1 MKRIYF
7 LLLLLI
13 TTSLS
18 AQRSGFVKL
27 EQLKFA
33 EAEEIFNFT
42 LQEKKNN
49 VAAYHGLSMLFSRKD
64 FDKFSMAKAFAYS
77 DSALI
82 FFPQFSANDK
92 KEYQPIFTEE
102 SLKLNFQTLE
112 KNLFSE
118 AKEKD
123 EAAIREYLSTYPK
136 STFAEETKKIIE
148 LYEELKR
155 IENKNLLDVYNEFIE
170 KHPNFAGKKFA
181 VEKRNAKAFIEAK
194 KQNTS
199 EAFSVFIEKYPNAKE
214 IEYAYNER
222 IKCDSIEIIVAS
234 FRGNEKRNYY
244 GENAPSNLNLIWKIN
259 LGSGQSKV
267 KENPKVWQGA
277 GWTGQP
283 LLVNEKGK
291 FYILQGAF
299 DYNLRKIDAQTGEII
314 WKYKFDDILKGTGTL
329 FVNKTAKNL
338 DERYIIMQGSR
349 YGQNLDLE
357 TAKVVPSFRAIS
369 YISGKELWRMNSQK
383 TMSYSRDVDG
393 SALVLND
400 TAFIG
405 LENGLFTV
413 FDPNPA
419 NCKDTLGIFQ
429 PLIYSQT
436 WLYRKR
442 DYVENSSNLV
452 TESSP
457 VLLKNRIY
465 LTSGSGHVY
474 GYNLKTKELD
484 WDYYIGADLDGSAVV
499 SHDQKLYITL
509 EKEFIKGQG
518 GVLKINP
525 EKEIKSCEEWFFPT
539 ENRIFGEWQGGIIG
553 TVATNE
559 ATNKNQ
565 KYPQMVAFIGIDGW
579 LYVIN
584 STELQ
589 KDKLVD
595 SPNLDKKLPTP
606 KLIFKYKVNASI
618 SSPIFAENKLI
629 VPSSTGI
636 YLFEFDEKLNFKL
649 KASKIG
655 SNFEAS
661 PIVWNGKIYI
671 ASRDG
676 YLYCFGN

>member
-1 MKRIYF
+1 MKLKF
-7 LLLLLI
+7 LTAFLFATLSI
-13 TTSLS
+13 S
-18 AQRSGFVKL
+18 AQKSGFVKL
-27 EQLKFA
+27 EQNKLQ
-33 EAEEIFNFT
+33 EAEEIFYFT

-49 VAAYHGLSMLFSRKD
+49 SAAYHGLSLLYSNKNFGKTNIPD
-64 FDKFSMAKAFAYS
+64 AFAYA
-77 DSALI
+77 DSALMFYAKLSI
-82 FFPQFSANDK
+82 SEK
-92 KEYQPIFTEE
+92 KEYQSIFSEE
-102 SLKLNFQTLE
+102 SLKLNFQILE
-112 KNLFSE
+112 ENLFSI
-118 AKEKD
+118 AKAKD
-123 EAAIREYLSTYPK
+123 ENAVKEYLANYPK
-136 STFAEETKKIIE
+136 SIFAEESKKIIA

-155 IENKNLLDVYNEFIE
+155 IENKNILDVYNEFIE
-170 KHPNFAGKKFA
+170 KHQNFPGIKFA
-181 VEKRNAKAFIEAK
+181 IAKRNAKAFTETK

-199 EAFSVFIEKYPNAKE
+199 EAFSNFIEKYPNANE
-214 IEYAYNER
+214 IEDAYNER
-222 IKCDSIEIIVAS
+222 IKCDSIQIIISS

-244 GENAPSNLNLIWKIN
+244 GQHAPSNLNLLWKIN

-267 KENPKVWQGA
+267 KEYAKTWQGA

-283 LLVNEKGK
+283 LLVSEKGK
-291 FYILQGAF
+291 YYILQGAF
-299 DYNLRKIDAQTGEII
+299 DYNLRKIDAENGKII
-314 WKYKFDDILKGTGTL
+314 WKYKFDDILKGTGTI
-329 FVNKTAKNL
+329 FINKTAKNI
-338 DERYIIMQGSR
+338 DERYIILQGSR

-393 SALVLND
+393 SALVRND

-413 FDPNPA
+413 FNPNPA
-419 NCKDTLGIFQ
+419 HCNDTLGIFQ
-429 PLIYSQT
+429 PQIYKQT

-457 VLLKNRIY
+457 ALLKNRIY

-474 GYNLKTKELD
+474 GYNLITNELD

-499 SHDQKLYITL
+499 SHDQNLYISL

-525 EKEIKSCEEWFFPT
+525 EKEIKNCEEWFFPT
-539 ENRIFGEWQGGIIG
+539 ENRQFGEWEGGIIG

-559 ATNKNQ
+559 ASNIDQ

-579 LYVIN
+579 LYVVN
-584 STELQ
+584 STRLQ
-589 KDKLVD
+589 KDKLVN
-595 SPNLDKKLPTP
+595 SPNLDKQLPTP
-606 KLIFKYKVNASI
+606 ELIFKYKVNASI

-636 YLFEFDEKLNFKL
+636 YLFEFDEKLNFNL

-661 PIVWNGKIYI
+661 PIIWNGKIYI